1 MDPFSGDSLDGNPA
15 RSVHVQLFTAAYRV
29 SGTTLTRF
37 SRVTD
42 IVNLQPTT
50 HIVVEAATLTE
61 FGDPAGSIPVPHV
74 LVAIDEVLFLI
85 VVETD
90 ADARP
95 EMRIPKRP
103 VRAQVALPPFRLL
116 GTVHVAPGSRPA
128 DGLLNVSDRFVP
140 MTDVSVSCTAHPEI
154 RVNTP
159 AVALQRTMAHVIVVE
174 DDEQRDELLSDVL
187 DERTAKAWL
196 RPEPAVGSPR

>member
-1 MDPFSGDSLDGNPA
+1 MDLFSGDSLNGNPA

-50 HIVVEAATLTE
+50 HIVVEQATVTE
-61 FGDPAGSIPVPHV
+61 YGDPAGSIPVPHV
-74 LVAIDEVLFLI
+74 LVAIDELLFLI
-85 VVETD
+85 VAETD
-90 ADARP
+90 TDARP

-140 MTDVSVSCTAHPEI
+140 MTDVSVSSTAYPE
-154 RVNTP
+154 VNLTAP
-159 AVALQRTMAHVIVVE
+159 AVALQRAMAHVIVVD
-174 DDEQRDELLSDVL
+174 DDEQRDELLADIL
-187 DERTAKAWL
+187 DERTAQAWL
-196 RPEPAVGSPR
+196 RPEPAVEV

>member
-1 MDPFSGDSLDGNPA
+1 MPAMDPFSGDANPA
-15 RSVHVQLFTAAYRV
+15 HPVHVQLFTAAYRV

-50 HIVVEAATLTE
+50 HIVVEQATVTE
-61 FGDPAGSIPVPHV
+61 YGDPAGSIPVPHV
-74 LVAIDEVLFLI
+74 LVAIDELLFLI
-85 VVETD
+85 VAETD
-90 ADARP
+90 TDARP

-140 MTDVSVSCTAHPEI
+140 MTDVSVSSTAYPE
-154 RVNTP
+154 VNLTAP
-159 AVALQRTMAHVIVVE
+159 AVALQRAMAHVIVVE
-174 DDEQRDELLSDVL
+174 DDEQRDKLLADVL
-187 DERTAKAWL
+187 DEQTAQRWL
-196 RPEPAVGSPR
+196 RPEPPVEA